1 MIKQRE
7 VAILGGTGFVGMEL
21 FRLLQNHP
29 FFRVTFISSESM
41 SGKSIINQHTLDRK
55 MKYQSIDSLKNDY
68 DAIFSCL
75 PSGVLPN
82 YINKLL
88 NKSEVIFNVSGDY
101 RLNDKTLSNRYYPAT
116 EWENLNSKVQYYIP
130 EFTKIDRDKKII
142 NLGGCMAVSS
152 IYSLYPL
159 IKHNLIENNNI
170 ILDVKTGSSGGGK
183 TTKESHAER
192 FNNFRIHKV
201 FEHKHQPEIV
211 MFLNTISQNTNNV
224 NFSAFSLDIPRGIY
238 VSSYT
243 NLKQDVT
250 EIDVK
255 KAYFQT
261 YKESV
266 FIDYISNINKINLKQ
281 TLGTN
286 QVYTSFKL
294 NKNLCLSVSM
304 LDNLVKGAAGQ
315 AIQAA
320 NNYFNIPESEGLSV
334 QKGAMWP

>member
-1 MIKQRE
+1 M
-7 VAILGGTGFVGMEL
+7 
-21 FRLLQNHP
+21 
-29 FFRVTFISSESM
+29 
-41 SGKSIINQHTLDRK
+41 
-55 MKYQSIDSLKNDY
+55 
-68 DAIFSCL
+68 
-75 PSGVLPN
+75 PN

-101 RLNDKTLSNRYYPAT
+101 RLNNKTLSNRYYPAT

-192 FNNFRIHKV
+192 FNNFRIHKA